1 MTAAT
6 GPDPANMFLHAV
18 SAAHELA
25 HAPDEALIEY
35 VEEQIPAECTAE
47 VLALALR
54 RIVNEEGRQ

>member
-25 HAPDEALIEY
+25 HAPDEA
-35 VEEQIPAECTAE
+35 QIPAECTAE

-54 RIVNEEGRQ
+54 RIAEKEAQQ